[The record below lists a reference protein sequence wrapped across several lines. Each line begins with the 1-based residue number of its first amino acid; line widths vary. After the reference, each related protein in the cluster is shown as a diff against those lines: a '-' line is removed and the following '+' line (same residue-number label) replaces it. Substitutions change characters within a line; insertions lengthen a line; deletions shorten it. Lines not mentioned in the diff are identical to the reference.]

1 MMLRTSTG
9 LEFRMPIALSRLR
22 RVINRRVG
30 ALVVSIMLIHS
41 GGLAWAQAESVE
53 RTFKGRAG
61 QDIRVGVF
69 ASIRPDCKS
78 GPLPTIRL
86 SAPPAHGDVTVK
98 QGKLR
103 TTNLRQCLAAE
114 VPAYV
119 VNYKS
124 KPGFSGSDVLT
135 LEVINSNGKSQ
146 LQKITVTVEEVSGG
160 EKI

>member
-1 MMLRTSTG
+1 MLAS
-9 LEFRMPIALSRLR
+9 LPASVPIA
-22 RVINRRVG
+22 RVARY
-30 ALVVSIMLIHS
+30 
-41 GGLAWAQAESVE
+41 
-53 RTFKGRAG
+53 
-61 QDIRVGVF
+61 
-69 ASIRPDCKS
+69 RP
-78 GPLPTIRL
+78 IRL

-114 VPAYV
+114 VPAYI

-146 LQKITVTVEEVSGG
+146 LQKITVTLKRVPVVRKSSARRLSNERTVLRALR
-160 EKI
+160 

>member
-86 SAPPAHGDVTVK
+86 TAPPAHGDVTVK

-146 LQKITVTVEEVSGG
+146 LQKITVTIEEGPSG